1 MARGFGVES
10 VVLTVRSCDVIIV
23 GVADAEVY
31 GVIDEEGCGA
41 IVGKQ

>member
-10 VVLTVRSCDVIIV
+10 VVLTVRSCGVIVV
-23 GVADAEVY
+23 GVDVAEAY